1 MAKLPPAEALL
12 QELGVSQPSD
22 IDLEVIA
29 WHLGLKVKYRDLTSC
44 EARIVALGDRGII
57 TIDKRKL
64 PERQRF
70 SLGHELGHWH
80 HHRGRCL
87 VCRSDEIG
95 GWSGNA
101 IDPERVADAYASD
114 LLMPWYLFK
123 PALRTV
129 KRPSLAFL
137 RTIKASFGVSLTAAA
152 FRIIDSDQFP
162 IMLIIHSQT
171 KRKMFRPSRSVPSR
185 WFPREELDQ
194 DSQAFDMLYGKA
206 QERQHPSKIGADAWF
221 DRREADRYEILEQ
234 SFALPGNEVATLLMF
249 EDEGMLEE

>member
-1 MAKLPPAEALL
+1 MSKLPPAEYLL
-12 QELGVSQPSD
+12 PELGVSQPSD

-29 WHLGLKVKYRDLTSC
+29 WHLGLKVKYRELTSC

-80 HHRGRCL
+80 YHRGKCL

-95 GWSGNA
+95 GWSGKA

-114 LLMPWYLFK
+114 LLMPWFLFK

-129 KRPSLAFL
+129 KRPSLALL
-137 RTIKASFGVSLTAAA
+137 RDIKTNFSVQLPITGYVVVEVEAADERAAIKAALA
-152 FRIIDSDQFP
+152 SDVKQSD
-162 IMLIIHSQT
+162 IEEWETHECTNRGNVAYGSCTEANAELI
-171 KRKMFRPSRSVPSR
+171 
-185 WFPREELDQ
+185 E
-194 DSQAFDMLYGKA
+194 
-206 QERQHPSKIGADAWF
+206 
-221 DRREADRYEILEQ
+221 
-234 SFALPGNEVATLLMF
+234 
-249 EDEGMLEE
+249 

>member
-12 QELGVSQPSD
+12 QELGISQPSD

-29 WHLGLKVKYRDLTSC
+29 WHQGLKIKYRELTSC

-80 HHRGRCL
+80 HHRGKCL

-95 GWSGNA
+95 AWSGKA
-101 IDPERVADAYASD
+101 VDPERVADAYASD

-123 PALRTV
+123 SALRTT
-129 KRPSLAFL
+129 KRPSLALL
-137 RTIKASFGVSLTAAA
+137 RDIKASFGVSLTAAA

-162 IMLIIHSQT
+162 VMLIIHGEK
-171 KRKMFRPSRSVPSR
+171 KRKLFRPSSLIYSP
-185 WFPREELDQ
+185 
-194 DSQAFDMLYGKA
+194 
-206 QERQHPSKIGADAWF
+206 
-221 DRREADRYEILEQ
+221 
-234 SFALPGNEVATLLMF
+234 
-249 EDEGMLEE
+249 

>member
-1 MAKLPPAEALL
+1 MSKLPPAEYLL

-29 WHLGLKVKYRDLTSC
+29 WHLGLKVKYRELTSC

-80 HHRGRCL
+80 YHRGKCL

-95 GWSGNA
+95 GWSGKA

-114 LLMPWYLFK
+114 LLMPWFLFK

-129 KRPSLAFL
+129 KRPSLALL
-137 RTIKASFGVSLTAAA
+137 RDIKTNFSVSLTAAA

-162 IMLIIHSQT
+162 VMLIIHGEK
-171 KRKMFRPSRSVPSR
+171 KRKMFRPSRSSAS
-185 WFPREELDQ
+185 EQ
-194 DSQAFDMLYGKA
+194 
-206 QERQHPSKIGADAWF
+206 
-221 DRREADRYEILEQ
+221 DRRRRMVRPARGGSLRNLRTVIRPAGQRGSHAANFRGRRDVGRLAQ
-234 SFALPGNEVATLLMF
+234 KCLVVDALPSIPDMIGGANGDVNH
-249 EDEGMLEE
+249 G

>member
-1 MAKLPPAEALL
+1 M
-12 QELGVSQPSD
+12 
-22 IDLEVIA
+22 
-29 WHLGLKVKYRDLTSC
+29 
-44 EARIVALGDRGII
+44 
-57 TIDKRKL
+57 
-64 PERQRF
+64 
-70 SLGHELGHWH
+70 
-80 HHRGRCL
+80 
-87 VCRSDEIG
+87 
-95 GWSGNA
+95 
-101 IDPERVADAYASD
+101 ADAYASD